1 MSSKKYYIYKCDDCG
16 HEWRAP
22 ASPQPIK
29 CPECGSENFHIHAEV
44 STPWF
49 KVLIFIVLLTLI
61 GVGSYFVYNILN
73 KPKIDDLPPPLEPKM
88 YILKYNTNEDGV
100 IKITTDPEGLNY
112 DSLDFS
118 FRSNRSGQF
127 IKRIDDKLYP
137 CVGGSITF
145 TYNKM
150 KNVIVEEDE
159 IMGDYKFTE
168 AHPDSDCRKEIV
180 AIIAKVKHN
189 KKACTYIVDVINKN
203 KFKDKTFEYSWNNQN
218 KWESS
223 NVKSV
228 ADLGDLNSVSVRIK
242 NNAGSKVNA
251 INTPLY
257 PNCIIKECDDLDKI
271 TSSFNKYKSNL
282 DDFDAYDSFVALEG
296 EGSVKIY
303 LNGKSYSTEKFAMN
317 MQDKLISQD
326 SKFGNPAKLK
336 VTDVVFDTNNCP
348 VKIIV
353 D

>member
-16 HEWRAP
+16 HEWKAP
-22 ASPQPIK
+22 ASPQPTK
-29 CPECGSENFHIHAEV
+29 CPKCGSENFHIHAEV
-44 STPWF
+44 STPWV
-49 KVLIFIVLLTLI
+49 KILTFIVLLALLV
-61 GVGSYFVYNILN
+61 VGGDFVYTNIIKTDDDDVLP
-73 KPKIDDLPPPLEPKM
+73 PKIESYK
-88 YILKYNTNEDGV
+88 IKYNTSEDGI
-100 IKITTDPEGLNY
+100 IKITTDPEGFNY
-112 DSLDFS
+112 DSLEFS
-118 FRSNRSGQF
+118 FRSDRSGKF
-127 IKRIDDKLYP
+127 IKRDGDKLYP
-137 CVGGSITF
+137 CIGGPITF
-145 TYNKM
+145 TYNKT
-150 KNVIVEEDE
+150 KYIKVEEDE
-159 IMGDYKFTE
+159 IMGDYKFTK
-168 AHPDSDCRKEIV
+168 AHPDSDCSKEVV

-189 KKACTYIVDVINKN
+189 KKACTYVVDVINKN

-228 ADLGDLNSVSVRIK
+228 AALGDLNSVSVRIK
-242 NNAGSKVNA
+242 NNTDSKVNA

-257 PNCIIKECDDLDKI
+257 PNCITKECDDLDKI

-296 EGSVKIY
+296 EGSVKVY
-303 LNGKSYSTEKFAMN
+303 LNGKPYSTEKFAMN